1 MSIQS
6 NKNLSSSSNQPSPSN
21 DVAIFLDLDNLVIGA
36 KQINLTFNINVVL
49 EHIKKLTNGRIVLR
63 RSYGDWR
70 QDQQLMREL
79 ATAGFVTQSAI
90 RLNNFSK
97 NLADMQI
104 IVDTMETLLDGREYS
119 TYVLMTGDRDFTPL
133 VQSLRK
139 RGKQVIGVGVRHT
152 TSQSF
157 ASLCDQY
164 IYYEEIVPKPELTD
178 TQVETLL
185 RNGLQQLLSSEERV
199 RASVLKKHLS
209 EGSLGA
215 FEKSQF
221 GAGSFR
227 KFLEKYPHLVTVLQ
241 VETTL
246 YVTQPKQKKTAP
258 VPLHILYRRALKKQ
272 RLRVV
277 NREQRFIIL
286 KDIVQYFSD
295 ANGEQVRWREL
306 IDSLADRYKANGKN
320 VSKNGINAMLLL
332 ARRAQVVRTLKGKS
346 LATAPVLLEI
356 KGNKIVQ
363 EAIMRCDA
371 VYVKEILALKDEFN
385 EEEAAVALYYEPKYG
400 HYLKT
405 LIKNFDRFGL

>member
-6 NKNLSSSSNQPSPSN
+6 NKNPITSPNQPNTSN

-49 EHIKKLTNGRIVLR
+49 EHIEKLTNGRIVLR

-104 IVDTMETLLDGREYS
+104 VVDTMETLLDGREYS

-133 VQSLRK
+133 VQTLRK

-157 ASLCDQY
+157 ASLCDLY
-164 IYYEEIVPKPELTD
+164 IYYEEIVPKPKLND
-178 TQVETLL
+178 VQIETLL
-185 RNGLQQLLSSEERV
+185 RNSLQQLLSNEDRL
-199 RASVLKKHLS
+199 RASVLKKQMS
-209 EGSLGA
+209 DDSKGA
-215 FEKSQF
+215 FEKSHY
-221 GAGSFR
+221 GEGSFR

-246 YVTQPKQKKTAP
+246 YVTQPEQKKDAP
-258 VPLHILYRRALKKQ
+258 IPLHILYRRALKKQ

-286 KDIVQYFSD
+286 KDVVQYFSD
-295 ANGEQVRWREL
+295 SNGEQVRWREI
-306 IDSLADRYKANGKN
+306 IDFLADRYKANGKDM
-320 VSKNGINAMLLL
+320 SKNGINAVLLL
-332 ARRAQVVRTLKGKS
+332 ARRAQVIRTLKGKS
-346 LATAPVLLEI
+346 LATAPVLLEVE
-356 KGNKIVQ
+356 GNKVVQ